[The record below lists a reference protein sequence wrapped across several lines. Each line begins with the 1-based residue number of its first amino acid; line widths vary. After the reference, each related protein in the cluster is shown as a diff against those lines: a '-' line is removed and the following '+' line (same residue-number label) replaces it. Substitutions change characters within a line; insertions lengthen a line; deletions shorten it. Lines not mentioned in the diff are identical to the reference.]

1 MRGGIGRSSD
11 AVRKAWRRFYV
22 GHAFQVFDLLR
33 RHPTFAE
40 RKNLY

>member
-1 MRGGIGRSSD
+1 MCGGVGRASD
-11 AVRKAWRRFYV
+11 AAREAWRHFYL
-22 GHAFQVFDLLR
+22 GNAFQVFDLLS